1 VPHHDI
7 DIYLTV
13 LYIFVSLLILGV
25 RRTGSRWTTWHQK
38 INLLDDLTL
47 RDWYLNKVPTSS
59 KDNLLEISEP
69 AILKLA
75 RQALFHDI
83 LLEKQKYFFSRHT
96 KDPLVAQL
104 AKAFQATDFLMV
116 SVTTDLD
123 VKLPTD
129 V

>member
-1 VPHHDI
+1 
-7 DIYLTV
+7 
-13 LYIFVSLLILGV
+13 
-25 RRTGSRWTTWHQK
+25 
-38 INLLDDLTL
+38 
-47 RDWYLNKVPTSS
+47 LNKVPTSS